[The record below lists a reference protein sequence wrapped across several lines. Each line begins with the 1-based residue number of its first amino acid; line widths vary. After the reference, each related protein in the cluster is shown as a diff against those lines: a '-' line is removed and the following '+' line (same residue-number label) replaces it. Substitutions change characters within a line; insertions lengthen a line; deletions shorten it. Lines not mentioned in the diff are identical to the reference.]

1 VSGGYSLIRLLCD
14 RPPLSFIVAIDSESV
29 HRIHSGQVVL
39 ELQGAI
45 KELLENS
52 LDAGAT
58 SIGAWPELALFISPS
73 DLPIMDHLPSGWTR
87 VSR

>member
-1 VSGGYSLIRLLCD
+1 MRLLSRD

-58 SIGAWPELALFISPS
+58 SIGAWSDACSNAPS
-73 DLPIMDHLPSGWTR
+73 GLPIMDRRPSGW
-87 VSR
+87 SRASR

>member
-1 VSGGYSLIRLLCD
+1 MSGGYVLIRL
-14 RPPLSFIVAIDSESV
+14 PASLSFIVAIDSESV

-52 LDAGAT
+52 FDAGAT
-58 SIGAWPELALFISPS
+58 SIGE
-73 DLPIMDHLPSGWTR
+73 
-87 VSR
+87 